1 MKIKN
6 SFKNFNIYLET
17 FQIEETILD
26 FTQTLSAKHF
36 PAIKINIQQA
46 KLKAILEKSTF
57 QTSKMVI
64 FKSNGSF
71 CSFYPILPKTF
82 FILNMSKQVN
92 FNSPKWKLSSQMDSG
107 ASAKIITRKL
117 KKKSE
122 LRNSEFLVFLKIKF
136 PRNN

>member
-36 PAIKINIQQA
+36 PAIKINIQKA

-71 CSFYPILPKTF
+71 CSFYLKSNGSFCSFYPILPKTF
-82 FILNMSKQVN
+82 FILNMSKQAN

-107 ASAKIITRKL
+107 ASVKIITRK
-117 KKKSE
+117 
-122 LRNSEFLVFLKIKF
+122 
-136 PRNN
+136 